1 MKKIDNA
8 TVQRILDAAD
18 IVEVVS
24 DFVALKKRGAN
35 YVGLCPFHN
44 DRSPSFYVSKSKGMC
59 KCFSCGEGGSP
70 VSFIMKLEQLS
81 FTEALRYLAKKYNIE
96 IEEREMTD
104 DERRAEND
112 RENMFALNDFAMR
125 YFEKNLKE
133 TADGRDIGLS
143 YFRYRGISD
152 AMIEKF
158 HLGYALDG
166 RDALYKTAI
175 ERGYSEQY
183 LISTGVCNKTDD
195 GRVYDRFRGRVIY
208 PIFTLAGKVVAFG
221 GRTLSSE
228 KKIAKYV
235 NSPESDIYLKRR
247 ELYGLF
253 QAKQA
258 IAKAQKCI
266 LVEGYMDVIS
276 MHQAGVCNVVAS
288 SGTALTVEQVR
299 LIKRFTSNVTLIY
312 DSDAAGIKASLRGI
326 ELLLQDDMDIK
337 VLLLP
342 EGEDPD
348 SFAQSHSSS
357 EVEAYISE
365 HETDF
370 ISFMASIL
378 MDGAASNP
386 TKRAE
391 VITRVVKTIALIPD
405 EIKRSVYAQECS
417 RILFMDEDVLR
428 REIGKYYNEFRLKS
442 REEQQRAEVFTGGSP
457 VAQTGGPADGSGSD
471 REPGSTQPMQPAAQQ
486 SAGVSRHVRFLRT
499 YEMNIARLIAKYGN
513 YAFADGIDDDGNAV
527 PMTVLEYIEADL
539 AADEISFVNPD
550 LAHFF
555 AEARR
560 LSRYSWDA
568 DLARRR
574 EELEGRRNQEFS
586 AGVEAIRQKATD
598 VGSISA
604 MERTLRETVDTN
616 FNRGL
621 EEFSSSYL
629 ARQMCSS
636 PDDIVRNLASDLVV
650 ERHILSK
657 VHTKYAKVD
666 TEQDLLGE
674 LVPRALHE
682 LKDAILWTRLDDT
695 RKELAA
701 CASDYESAL
710 ALMRRLQE
718 IENARS
724 ELAKLIGDRVIAP
737 RK

>member
-24 DFVALKKRGAN
+24 DFVTLKRRGAN

-44 DRSPSFYVSKSKGMC
+44 DRSPSFYVSKAKGMC

-96 IEEREMTD
+96 IEEHEMTD
-104 DERRAEND
+104 EERQAETD
-112 RENMFALNDFAMR
+112 RENMLAVNDFAMR
-125 YFEKNLKE
+125 YFEQNLAE
-133 TADGRDIGLS
+133 TAEGRDVGLS

-152 AMIEKF
+152 AMVSRF
-158 HLGYALDG
+158 HLGYALEE
-166 RDALYKTAI
+166 RDALFQKGI
-175 ERGYSEQY
+175 SRGYSEKY
-183 LISTGVCNKTDD
+183 LMSTGLCTRTDD
-195 GRVYDRFRGRVIY
+195 GRVFDRFRGRVIY
-208 PIFTLAGKVVAFG
+208 PILSLSGKVVAFG
-221 GRTLSSE
+221 GRTLSKE

-247 ELYGLF
+247 ELYGLY

-326 ELLLQDDMDIK
+326 ELLLQDGMDIK

-348 SFAQSHSSS
+348 SFAQSHSST
-357 EVEAYISE
+357 EVEEYIRT

-370 ISFMASIL
+370 ISFMSWTL
-378 MDGAASNP
+378 MGEAADDP
-386 TKRAE
+386 ARRAQ
-391 VITRVVKTIALIPD
+391 VITRVVRTIAMIPD
-405 EIKRSVYAQECS
+405 EITRSVYAQECS
-417 RILFMDEDVLR
+417 RLLFIDENVLR
-428 REIGKYYNEFRLKS
+428 REIGKYYNEYRLKS
-442 REEQQRAEVFTGGSP
+442 RE
-457 VAQTGGPADGSGSD
+457 D
-471 REPGSTQPMQPAAQQ
+471 RERQAGLTALAEYPVQEDAGGGEQQPAAETT
-486 SAGVSRHVRFLRT
+486 AGSGEADPAQLRRMKFLRT
-499 YEMNIARLIAKYGN
+499 YELAIARLVVKYGN
-513 YAFADGIDDDGNAV
+513 YAFAEGLDEDGSSR
-527 PMTVLEYIEADL
+527 PMTVLEYIADDL
-539 AADEISFVNPD
+539 AADDIRFENRDIAHFMDEAIQLSRATWDED
-550 LAHFF
+550 LANRRAQLDEMRRTEF
-555 AEARR
+555 A
-560 LSRYSWDA
+560 
-568 DLARRR
+568 
-574 EELEGRRNQEFS
+574 
-586 AGVEAIRQKATD
+586 AGVEVIRQKATD

-604 MERTLRETVDTN
+604 MERSLQETVDADYA
-616 FNRGL
+616 RRL
-621 EEFSSSYL
+621 DEFSSAYL
-629 ARQMCSS
+629 GRLMCSS
-636 PDDIVRNLASDLVV
+636 PDDAVRNMATDLVI

-682 LKDAILWTRLDDT
+682 LKDAILWTRLQDA
-695 RKELAA
+695 RSRLAA
-701 CASDYESAL
+701 CGADYDRSIE
-710 ALMRRLQE
+710 LMKEMQE

-724 ELAKLIGDRVIAP
+724 ELAKLIGDRVIVP

>member
-24 DFVALKKRGAN
+24 DFVTLKRRGAN

-44 DRSPSFYVSKSKGMC
+44 DRSPSFYVSKAKGMC

-96 IEEREMTD
+96 IEEHEMTD
-104 DERRAEND
+104 EERQAETD
-112 RENMFALNDFAMR
+112 RENMLAVNDFAMR
-125 YFEKNLKE
+125 YFEQNLAE
-133 TADGRDIGLS
+133 TAEGRDVGLS

-152 AMIEKF
+152 AMVSRF
-158 HLGYALDG
+158 HLGYALEE
-166 RDALYKTAI
+166 RDALFQKGI
-175 ERGYSEQY
+175 SRGYSEKY
-183 LISTGVCNKTDD
+183 LMSTGLCTRTDD
-195 GRVYDRFRGRVIY
+195 GRVFDRFRGRVIY
-208 PIFTLAGKVVAFG
+208 PILSLSGKVVAFG
-221 GRTLSSE
+221 GRTLSKE

-247 ELYGLF
+247 ELYGLY

-326 ELLLQDDMDIK
+326 ELLLQDGMDIK

-348 SFAQSHSSS
+348 SFAQSHSST
-357 EVEAYISE
+357 EVEEYIRT

-370 ISFMASIL
+370 ISFMSRTL
-378 MDGAASNP
+378 MGEAADDP
-386 TKRAE
+386 ARRAQ
-391 VITRVVKTIALIPD
+391 VITRVVRTIAMIPD
-405 EIKRSVYAQECS
+405 EITRSVYAQECS
-417 RILFMDEDVLR
+417 RLLFIDENVLR
-428 REIGKYYNEFRLKS
+428 REIGKYYNEYRLKS
-442 REEQQRAEVFTGGSP
+442 RE
-457 VAQTGGPADGSGSD
+457 D
-471 REPGSTQPMQPAAQQ
+471 RERQAGLTALAEYPVQEDAGGGEQQPAAETT
-486 SAGVSRHVRFLRT
+486 AGSGEADPAQLRRMKFLRT
-499 YEMNIARLIAKYGN
+499 YELAIARLVVKYGN
-513 YAFADGIDDDGNAV
+513 YAFAEGLDEDGSSR
-527 PMTVLEYIEADL
+527 PMTVLEYIADDL
-539 AADEISFVNPD
+539 AADDIRFENRDIAHFMDEAIQLSRATWDED
-550 LAHFF
+550 LANRRAQLDEMRRTEF
-555 AEARR
+555 A
-560 LSRYSWDA
+560 
-568 DLARRR
+568 
-574 EELEGRRNQEFS
+574 
-586 AGVEAIRQKATD
+586 AGVEVIRQKATD

-604 MERTLRETVDTN
+604 MERSLQETVDADYA
-616 FNRGL
+616 RRL
-621 EEFSSSYL
+621 DEFSSAYL
-629 ARQMCSS
+629 GRLMCSS
-636 PDDIVRNLASDLVV
+636 PDDNVRNMATDLVI

-682 LKDAILWTRLDDT
+682 LKDAILWTRLQDA
-695 RKELAA
+695 RSRLAA
-701 CASDYESAL
+701 CGADYDRSIE
-710 ALMRRLQE
+710 LMKEMQE

-724 ELAKLIGDRVIAP
+724 ELAKLIGDRVIVP

>member
-1 MKKIDNA
+1 
-8 TVQRILDAAD
+8 
-18 IVEVVS
+18 
-24 DFVALKKRGAN
+24 
-35 YVGLCPFHN
+35 
-44 DRSPSFYVSKSKGMC
+44 
-59 KCFSCGEGGSP
+59 
-70 VSFIMKLEQLS
+70 
-81 FTEALRYLAKKYNIE
+81 
-96 IEEREMTD
+96 
-104 DERRAEND
+104 
-112 RENMFALNDFAMR
+112 
-125 YFEKNLKE
+125 
-133 TADGRDIGLS
+133 
-143 YFRYRGISD
+143 
-152 AMIEKF
+152 
-158 HLGYALDG
+158 
-166 RDALYKTAI
+166 
-175 ERGYSEQY
+175 
-183 LISTGVCNKTDD
+183 
-195 GRVYDRFRGRVIY
+195 
-208 PIFTLAGKVVAFG
+208 
-221 GRTLSSE
+221 
-228 KKIAKYV
+228 
-235 NSPESDIYLKRR
+235 
-247 ELYGLF
+247 
-253 QAKQA
+253 
-258 IAKAQKCI
+258 
-266 LVEGYMDVIS
+266 
-276 MHQAGVCNVVAS
+276 
-288 SGTALTVEQVR
+288 
-299 LIKRFTSNVTLIY
+299 
-312 DSDAAGIKASLRGI
+312 
-326 ELLLQDDMDIK
+326 
-337 VLLLP
+337 
-342 EGEDPD
+342 
-348 SFAQSHSSS
+348 
-357 EVEAYISE
+357 
-365 HETDF
+365 
-370 ISFMASIL
+370 MASIL

-457 VAQTGGPADGSGSD
+457 VAQADGVAAGSGSD
-471 REPGSTQPMQPAAQQ
+471 GESGPTQQMQPAAQQ
-486 SAGVSRHVRFLRT
+486 PSGVSRHDRFLRT

>member
-1 MKKIDNA
+1 M
-8 TVQRILDAAD
+8 
-18 IVEVVS
+18 
-24 DFVALKKRGAN
+24 
-35 YVGLCPFHN
+35 
-44 DRSPSFYVSKSKGMC
+44 
-59 KCFSCGEGGSP
+59 
-70 VSFIMKLEQLS
+70 
-81 FTEALRYLAKKYNIE
+81 RYIAKKYNIE

-104 DERRAEND
+104 EERRAEND

-125 YFEKNLKE
+125 YFEKTLKE

-183 LISTGVCNKTDD
+183 LISTGVCNRTDD

-457 VAQTGGPADGSGSD
+457 VAQADGVAAGSGSD
-471 REPGSTQPMQPAAQQ
+471 GESGPTQQMQPAAQQ
-486 SAGVSRHVRFLRT
+486 PSGVSRHDRFLRT